1 MILVLQSQMNKL
13 AGVSPMQSNV
23 FSIMLETQYQ
33 LPDLVQLAGTCGSGS
48 TVPAAKVKMS
58 TVKVAGV
65 SRVKSDF
72 SGELLETQD
81 LLVAWKN
88 PEQSGRTISLA
99 ATTSLSPSFT

>member
-1 MILVLQSQMNKL
+1 
-13 AGVSPMQSNV
+13 
-23 FSIMLETQYQ
+23 MLETKHQ
-33 LPDLVQLAGTCGSGS
+33 LADLVQLAGTCGSGS
-48 TVPAAKVKMS
+48 TVPAAKVKMP

-65 SRVKSDF
+65 SRMKSDF